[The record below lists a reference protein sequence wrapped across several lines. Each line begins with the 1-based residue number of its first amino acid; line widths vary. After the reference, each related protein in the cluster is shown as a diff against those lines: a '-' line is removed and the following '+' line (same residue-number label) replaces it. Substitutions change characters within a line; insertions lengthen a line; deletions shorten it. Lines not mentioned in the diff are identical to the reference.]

1 LSAITPEP
9 EHKDFQFCKKQ
20 IDYLLL
26 LQIFTFFLL
35 LKKFVVLVSKIETI
49 PRKSITTHGGKT
61 MPSLLEMA
69 AEIVAAHAST
79 TPMTKE
85 ELIAEL
91 NEVSRALSALE
102 KGEMAGAEVG
112 AEEAPAP
119 TISRKK
125 AFGKDKVICM
135 LCGKEM
141 KTLARHLKTAHGIKP
156 GEYRKQFDI
165 PRTQPL
171 AARSYSESR
180 RQMAVDRGLGE
191 NLAKARAARGKGRK
205 KK

>member
-1 LSAITPEP
+1 MATLI
-9 EHKDFQFCKKQ
+9 
-20 IDYLLL
+20 
-26 LQIFTFFLL
+26 
-35 LKKFVVLVSKIETI
+35 
-49 PRKSITTHGGKT
+49 
-61 MPSLLEMA
+61 EMA

-91 NEVSRALSALE
+91 GEVLKALSSLE
-102 KGEMAGAEVG
+102 KGEAVAEVG
-112 AEEAPAP
+112 TAEEAAP
-119 TISRKK
+119 SISRKK
-125 AFGKDKVICM
+125 AFGKDKVVCM

-156 GEYRKQFDI
+156 SEYRKQFDI
-165 PRTQPL
+165 PRSQPL

-191 NLAKARAARGKGRK
+191 NLAKARAARKGK
-205 KK
+205 KKK